1 MRLNFSRQ
9 VKIFAM
15 DGSVRVSKVFN
26 PGEHNV
32 DEMFLKTKYM
42 QDLLDLRYV
51 NPVYVAPAAKKA
63 ESGSTAK

>member
-9 VKIFAM
+9 VKVFAM
-15 DGSVRVSKVFN
+15 DGSTRVSKVFN

-32 DEMFLKTKYM
+32 DEIFLKTKYM

-51 NPVYVAPAAKKA
+51 NPVYVAHTAKKQNQESAAK
-63 ESGSTAK
+63 